1 MIWRLGIRAEI
12 FPIGPIWMARNAVL
26 GSGVTSG
33 VLVVLGV
40 SILLGLFPVWWGLPQ
55 YGSWDPEEILPS
67 QVLQTWEWPEQ
78 YPPLHRYL
86 LLVLF
91 RAAEGA
97 AALGWVPGDWMGF
110 YTLAFVLG
118 RLLSVG
124 AVLATVYLTYRCGR
138 ELFDRRAA
146 TVAAALV
153 SFVPVLVQRSKTIH
167 PEPMFLAWFA
177 LSLWF
182 YLRALRRQS
191 LADYVL
197 FAASAAL
204 AASWVSLGYTIYILS
219 PLPLFAALYL
229 RLPASRGSASR
240 FTTTFTDHRLWW
252 TLLTAVVLFA
262 LLNGLFVRPSDFVER
277 NWSAFAEGGDSSAA
291 IAAVLSRLR
300 VTVGWPGL
308 AAAVVGL
315 TLAGRRSGWRSY
327 APLVLLAGGGFGLA
341 AATSTAWGPLI
352 LPGSLV
358 LTLYC
363 GCLLTVAAPDTVAGK
378 VFRGFVLGCLAYA
391 SLRAVVV
398 DLTMFGDGRYAG
410 EEWIDEE
417 GLQRQSAGVGT
428 AALLP
433 RGLAVFGWEELAEG
447 ECRFLERLDAD
458 TLVVD
463 ASDARSTSFAVV
475 AGRLVDGTLGY
486 EVVERWRTRP
496 WSTTLGF
503 EDRYAGSVGL
513 GRELLALQRS
523 SRMCLSRERVPEALS
538 SLRDSPDERLR
549 SYLST
554 VIVEED
560 IPGRSVIEPLKA
572 FAVGLRFDRWSVGT
586 DPVGVVVENDGQS
599 TARVRLRVGCRAPDR
614 DLPVRVRVDDGKR
627 GVEVD
632 FERSGTTDVL
642 LASVPPGGRQLL
654 LVWSDKAWQ
663 PEGVD
668 RRWLGVSV
676 LEVELVPAS
685 R

>member
-1 MIWRLGIRAEI
+1 L
-12 FPIGPIWMARNAVL
+12 L
-26 GSGVTSG
+26 
-33 VLVVLGV
+33 VLGV
-40 SILLGLFPVWWGLPQ
+40 SVLLGLIPVWWGLPQ

-67 QVLQTWEWPEQ
+67 QVLQTWKWPQ
-78 YPPLHRYL
+78 HHPPLHRHL
-86 LLVLF
+86 LHVLF
-91 RAAEGA
+91 RAAECA
-97 AALGWVPGDWMGF
+97 AAVGWVPGGWMGF

-182 YLRALRRQS
+182 YLRALRRQR

-204 AASWVSLGYTIYILS
+204 AASWVGLGYAIYILS
-219 PLPLFAALYL
+219 PLPLLAALYL
-229 RLPASRGSASR
+229 RAPASQSPVSR
-240 FTTTFTDHRLWW
+240 FTATLADHRLWW
-252 TLLTAVVLFA
+252 TLLTAVALFA
-262 LLNGLFVRPSDFVER
+262 LLNGLHVRPSDFVEK
-277 NWSAFAEGGDSSAA
+277 NWSALAEGGDSRAA
-291 IAAVLSRLR
+291 IAAALGGLR
-300 VTVGWPGL
+300 VTIGWPGL
-308 AAAVVGL
+308 AAAVLGS
-315 TLAGRRSGWRSY
+315 TLAGRKSGWRSY
-327 APLVLLAGGGFGLA
+327 APLALMAGGCFGLA
-341 AATSTAWGPLI
+341 AANPTVWVPLI
-352 LPGSLV
+352 LPSSLV

-363 GCLLTVAAPDTVAGK
+363 GCLLTVAEPGALAGK
-378 VFRGFVLGCLAYA
+378 VFRGLVIGCLAYA

-398 DLTMFGDGRYAG
+398 DLAMLGDARYAG

-417 GLQRQSAGVGT
+417 GLQRESAGIGT
-428 AALLP
+428 ATLLP
-433 RGLAVFGWEELAEG
+433 RGLAVFGWEELADE
-447 ECRFLERLDAD
+447 ECTFLERLDAD
-458 TLVVD
+458 TLLVD
-463 ASDARSTSFAVV
+463 AGDARSTSFAVV
-475 AGRLVDGTLGY
+475 AGRLVDGILGY

-496 WSTTLGF
+496 WSATLAV
-503 EDRYAGSVGL
+503 EDRYAGSIGL
-513 GRELLALQRS
+513 GRELLALRRS

-538 SLRDSPDERLR
+538 SLREFPDERLR
-549 SYLST
+549 SYLSA

-560 IPGRSVIEPLKA
+560 IPGRSVIGPLKA

-586 DPVGVVVENDGQS
+586 DPIGVVVENDGQLP
-599 TARVRLRVGCRAPDR
+599 ARVRLRLGCRAADR
-614 DLPVRVRVDDGKR
+614 DLPVRVRVDDGKEV
-627 GVEVD
+627 VEVD
-632 FERSGTTDVL
+632 FERSGATDVF

-668 RRWLGVSV
+668 QRWLGVSA

-685 R
+685 G